1 MREFELRAWH
11 KVDYHPSLLKNEGQL
26 SSRLEKYLEPL
37 TKEFQDFQRGR
48 ELRSNILR
56 HTIKLWSY
64 LACVNGQL
72 DRILPNLGVPFD
84 PDLHEIATQV
94 ETEELRTGLEMVA
107 WVLRPGFILKE
118 QDVLGLRCMI
128 SKALV
133 ILN

>member
-26 SSRLEKYLEPL
+26 GSRLEKYLEPL

-48 ELRSNILR
+48 ELRSRILR
-56 HTIKLWSY
+56 HTIRLWSY
-64 LACVNGQL
+64 LACVNGHL
-72 DRILPNLGVPFD
+72 DRILPELGVTFD

-94 ETEELRTGLEMVA
+94 QTQELRTGRGVVA

-118 QDVLGLRCMI
+118 QDVHGLRCMV
-128 SKALV
+128 SKAVV
-133 ILN
+133 ILK

>member
-26 SSRLEKYLEPL
+26 VSRLEKYLEPL
-37 TKEFQDFQRGR
+37 TKEFQDFQRGG
-48 ELRSNILR
+48 ELRSKILR

-72 DRILPNLGVPFD
+72 DRIVPKLGSLFD
-84 PDLHEIATQV
+84 PDLHEIATEFQ
-94 ETEELRTGLEMVA
+94 TQELGTGREIVT

-118 QDVLGLRCMI
+118 QDVLGLRCMV
-128 SKALV
+128 SKAVV